1 MSAVNGSGSG
11 IAVMNLRE
19 FFHDSVQHALKNQH
33 VEVQAQTE
41 HYLVTVLTRFAHADA
56 YYEPGA
62 EGRSQRPL
70 ACLLA
75 DALAAPEAGQQR
87 ERMQRLGDVSL
98 FMAGFFAQSFARKL
112 VDVDYCI
119 GMGGRAYGYLS
130 ESWRGTVRGAVFSV
144 LFAELAAKFQHL
156 VDVLN
161 EVADMAKPATDQD
174 VLRLYEIWLKT
185 SSPRAHRQLQ
195 RCGVVPVKTLA
206 HA

>member
-1 MSAVNGSGSG
+1 MDSANDTAPA
-11 IAVMNLRE
+11 IAVMNLQE
-19 FFHDSVQHALKNQH
+19 FFHDSVQQALQHQH
-33 VEVQAQTE
+33 VEVAAHTE
-41 HYLVTVLTRFAHADA
+41 HYLVTVLTRFARADEFFA
-56 YYEPGA
+56 PGTA
-62 EGRSQRPL
+62 SRTQQPL

-75 DALAAPEAGQQR
+75 EALAAPEPALQR

-98 FMAGFFAQSFARKL
+98 LMAGFFAHSFARRL

-119 GMGGRAYGYLS
+119 GMGGRAYAHLAD
-130 ESWRGTVRGAVFSV
+130 SWRGKLRGAVFAG
-144 LFAELAAKFQHL
+144 LFNELAAKFQRL

-195 RCGVVPVKTLA
+195 RCGVMPVNVLA